1 MAVITLLSLIS
12 ACHISLLIRI
22 LALII
27 QFHGFP
33 LLCGCF
39 WLPEGI
45 ITAASGIIDENVPLF
60 IKVSY
65 WGLSFAQIFI
75 SLLDNPRDDGIECRL
90 IDDVLTK
97 YRFHRLA
104 ELNRIFDR
112 FRTPRRDGRV
122 VDAFAGLWIDVL
134 RIIYMVYKYDIY
146 MIYKYDICNGTC
158 RHCGRD
164 DGSKIPTSDA
174 LRDLRQGILEFI
186 QSTDSYCDAIDLH
199 REAVDHFRTPADNRS
214 ASNDNQ
220 CCDDLYSQ
228 IEALV
233 ERVERL
239 RDRCSKMS
247 VWKRAW
253 CRPLVEHFSDGLKPL
268 LMDIILEEL
277 DGPTGEQMLK
287 RPEK

>member
-1 MAVITLLSLIS
+1 MAAITLLPLIS
-12 ACHISLLIRI
+12 ACHISLLVRI

-33 LLCGCF
+33 LLCGFF

-65 WGLSFAQIFI
+65 WGLSFAQIVI
-75 SLLDNPRDDGIECRL
+75 SFMDNPRDDGIECRL
-90 IDDVLTK
+90 IDDALTK

-112 FRTPRRDGRV
+112 LRTPRRDRRV
-122 VDAFAGLWIDVL
+122 VDAFARLWIDVL
-134 RIIYMVYKYDIY
+134 RIICMVYKYDIW
-146 MIYKYDICNGTC
+146 MVYKYDICNGTC

-164 DGSKIPTSDA
+164 DGSEILTSDD
-174 LRDLRQGILEFI
+174 LRDLRQGILECI
-186 QSTDSYCDAIDLH
+186 QSTDSYCEVIDLY

-214 ASNDNQ
+214 TSNDNQ
-220 CCDDLYSQ
+220 CCDDLYFQ
-228 IEALV
+228 IEALAQ
-233 ERVERL
+233 RVEGL

-253 CRPLVEHFSDGLKPL
+253 CRTLVEHFNDGLKPQ
-268 LMDIILEEL
+268 LMDVILEER
-277 DGPTGEQMLK
+277 DGPIPEQMLK
-287 RPEK
+287 RSEK

>member
-1 MAVITLLSLIS
+1 MPVITLLPLIS

-27 QFHGFP
+27 QSHGFP

-45 ITAASGIIDENVPLF
+45 ITATSGIIDENVPLF

-65 WGLSFAQIFI
+65 WGLSFAQIVI
-75 SLLDNPRDDGIECRL
+75 SLMDNPRDDGIECRL
-90 IDDVLTK
+90 IDDLLTK

-112 FRTPRRDGRV
+112 FRTPRRDRRV
-122 VDAFAGLWIDVL
+122 VDAFARLWIHVL
-134 RIIYMVYKYDIY
+134 KHIRMVFKYDIY
-146 MIYKYDICNGTC
+146 NETY

-164 DGSKIPTSDA
+164 DASKIPTSDA
-174 LRDLRQGILEFI
+174 LRDFRQEILEYI
-186 QSTDSYCDAIDLH
+186 QSTDSYCEAIDLY

-220 CCDDLYSQ
+220 CCDDLHFQ

-233 ERVERL
+233 ERVEGL
-239 RDRCSKMS
+239 RDRFSKMS
-247 VWKRAW
+247 VWRRAW
-253 CRPLVEHFSDGLKPL
+253 CRPLVEHFNDGLKPL
-268 LMDIILEEL
+268 LMDVILEER
-277 DGPTGEQMLK
+277 DGPTLEQMLK
-287 RPEK
+287 WSEK